1 MPASPLPHA
10 LPVHPHQLEVQ
21 EFDSYAL
28 IVDLRSAEAYAIDHI
43 PRAVSVPWPS
53 QATPTMPTRTGA
65 DAGNAVAAAMEPV
78 QGLPYSMEALL
89 ESLDP
94 GSAVLLYCDQ
104 GGAVS
109 AAVAPHLAARGI
121 TADVLPGGWASY
133 VRWVGMGIEV
143 LARALDWRWVRSLP
157 GGVSQALVSA
167 LQAQGEQVLEV
178 GAQVGQV
185 LMPGLIADLSRFGA
199 PSLQS
204 RLVDVLR
211 RHDPSV
217 HVWVDEVISLSGE
230 QVLPSALHE
239 ALRNSMQWRIDA
251 SIDCRADLLQA
262 LLRESG
268 ETVASLLDS
277 LGPAM
282 ASTFAAALRRVRD
295 LEGRTAE
302 HELLTALLREV
313 LDPLHESVAVP
324 GGRGHERVVPLPS
337 GTAVAVDQLVARLI
351 AAQIS
356 P

>member
-28 IVDLRSAEAYAIDHI
+28 IVDLRPAEAYAIDHI
-43 PRAVSVPWPS
+43 PRAVTVPWPS
-53 QATPTMPTRTGA
+53 QAAPTIPTRTGA
-65 DAGNAVAAAMEPV
+65 DAGSSVPAAMEPV
-78 QGLPYSMEALL
+78 QGLPYSMEARL
-89 ESLDP
+89 ESLGP

-109 AAVAPHLAARGI
+109 AAVAPHLSARGF

-133 VRWVGMGIEV
+133 VRWVGTGIEV

-178 GAQVGQV
+178 GAQFDQA
-185 LMPGLIADLSRFGA
+185 LMPGLIADLSRFSA
-199 PSLQS
+199 PSLES

-211 RHDPSV
+211 RHDPGV
-217 HVWVDEVISLSGE
+217 RVWVDEVISLSGD
-230 QVLPSALHE
+230 QVLPTPLHE
-239 ALRNSMQWRIDA
+239 ALRNSTQWRIDA
-251 SIDCRADLLQA
+251 STDCRADVLLA
-262 LLRESG
+262 MLNESRR
-268 ETVASLLDS
+268 TIASLLDS
-277 LGPAM
+277 LGAAM
-282 ASTFAAALRRVRD
+282 ASTFAAAFRRVRD

-337 GTAVAVDQLVARLI
+337 GSAAAVDQLAGQLSG
-351 AAQIS
+351 AQIS